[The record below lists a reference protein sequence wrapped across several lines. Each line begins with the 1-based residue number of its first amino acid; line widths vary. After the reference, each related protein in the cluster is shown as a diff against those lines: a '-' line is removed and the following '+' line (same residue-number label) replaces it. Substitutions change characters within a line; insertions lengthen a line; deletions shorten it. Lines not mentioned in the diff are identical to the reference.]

1 MQSFDEFVFIVFF
14 CFAIGFFFWKHN
26 GTDNES
32 LKTSMITFYCDF
44 WKAKTFG
51 RRYKK
56 FFRKSQS
63 PYKHL
68 TLRKIKKNVNE
79 KMRHLVVLHVNEM
92 HV

>member
-63 PYKHL
+63 SYKHL
-68 TLRKIKKNVNE
+68 TLRKIKKERKRKNE
-79 KMRHLVVLHVNEM
+79 TFGGFAR
-92 HV
+92 